1 MDFIHLNQIVGRVG
15 AGRFFRKGME
25 ESLQF
30 VFFFSFAYS
39 VSFLDPESSLR
50 EDLQSTSKGF
60 GEAYFPGSPG
70 SETGL
75 WSPNIPELL
84 GTSGSEAC
92 RPDGNL
98 GGCWWCCCCSTESA
112 LFCVCFCSVSVS
124 LSSSPAKFPSGRVS
138 VRRRTGEVSLDLF
151 GAFSGPGL

>member
-1 MDFIHLNQIVGRVG
+1 MGVFPKRNGRKSTV
-15 AGRFFRKGME
+15 
-25 ESLQF
+25 
-30 VFFFSFAYS
+30 FFSFAYS

-50 EDLQSTSKGF
+50 EDLQSTWKGR
-60 GEAYFPGSPG
+60 GEAYCPGSPG

-98 GGCWWCCCCSTESA
+98 GGSGWCCCCSTESA
-112 LFCVCFCSVSVS
+112 LCFCSVSVS
-124 LSSSPAKFPSGRVS
+124 LSSSSAKFPSGRVS

-151 GAFSGPGL
+151 GVFSGSGL